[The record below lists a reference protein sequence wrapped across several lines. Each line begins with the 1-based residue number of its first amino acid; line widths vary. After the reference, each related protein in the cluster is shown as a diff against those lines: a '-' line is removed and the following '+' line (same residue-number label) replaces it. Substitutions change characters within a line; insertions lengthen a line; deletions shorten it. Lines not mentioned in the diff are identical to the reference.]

1 MSTQAFSM
9 IKDTVIKKEG
19 NRMIEI
25 VKENG
30 NVADK
35 REIPANLRPVGD
47 PKGNEKVYIEDYIE
61 TFIKQIVVKDDSPK
75 VLILYGENRQEDE
88 MLHHY
93 VCGAI
98 LTEDILTDEKTIFRD
113 STWKD
118 VNWKAEHFFPN
129 LQVVGWAYIRY
140 DLADFAQGKVQYT
153 HNRCFRKD
161 QNVYLEYSAVEKK
174 EEVFLVKNEV
184 MEKQSGH
191 FIYYERN
198 EPMQNYMVTMKQ
210 DEPEEIKPEVDLA
223 AKKCRGIVRG
233 KKEELKHKQT
243 MGMLYGTSMAML
255 LVITIVGVTLLNNYN
270 KMQDMEKVLFDISN
284 QMTQSNQ
291 SNLEETGTI
300 SDSVLATDKD
310 ALSQEELLAENTEGL
325 EVDDTVDSIADE
337 NADGDANSFSDL
349 QNEELALAD
358 SATDVSAGT
367 ADKTKAANGTNNASE
382 TQTAAPDSANSA
394 SQKSADEMADSATE
408 KVVLRPGENEVL
420 ISNDDSI
427 EITEQEIA
435 DATLEDSQKTS
446 EQTIQN
452 KTYQIE
458 KGDTLSKISLKFYG
472 DEYHI
477 DEICRLNQISDKNEI
492 RYGVNIVLP

>member
-1 MSTQAFSM
+1 
-9 IKDTVIKKEG
+9 
-19 NRMIEI
+19 MIEI

-30 NVADK
+30 NVVDK

-61 TFIKQIVVKDDSPK
+61 TFVRQIAVKDDSPK

-98 LTEDILTDEKTIFRD
+98 LAEEILTDEKMIFRD
-113 STWKD
+113 SIWKD
-118 VNWKAEHFFPN
+118 INWKAEHFFPN

-140 DLADFAQGKVQYT
+140 DLAEFAQGKVQYT

-174 EEVFLVKNEV
+174 EEVFLVKNEI

-198 EPMQNYMVTMKQ
+198 EQMQNYMVTMKQ

-223 AKKCRGIVRG
+223 AKKCRGIVRE

-270 KMQDMEKVLFDISN
+270 KMQDMEKVLSNISD
-284 QMTQSNQ
+284 QMAEN
-291 SNLEETGTI
+291 NRNDLEETNAI
-300 SDSVLATDKD
+300 SDMVLADKD
-310 ALSQEELLAENTEGL
+310 ALSQENLLTENTEG
-325 EVDDTVDSIADE
+325 EEADE
-337 NADGDANSFSDL
+337 VVDEDVNG
-349 QNEELALAD
+349 EELTLTN
-358 SATDVSAGT
+358 SSTEVSAED
-367 ADKTKAANGTNNASE
+367 ADKTKISNDINNASE
-382 TQTAAPDSANSA
+382 TNEEQTTVSDSANVS
-394 SQKSADEMADSATE
+394 SQKNIDETVDNSTDNSSE
-408 KVVLRPGENEVL
+408 KVVLQTSDEEVL
-420 ISNDDSI
+420 ISNDDSV
-427 EITEQEIA
+427 EISEQENIDTTLA
-435 DATLEDSQKTS
+435 DPQETLEQSA
-446 EQTIQN
+446 QN
-452 KTYQIE
+452 KTYRIE

-477 DEICRLNQISDKNEI
+477 DEICSLNQISDKNEI

>member
-1 MSTQAFSM
+1 
-9 IKDTVIKKEG
+9 
-19 NRMIEI
+19 MIEI

-30 NVADK
+30 NVVDK

-47 PKGNEKVYIEDYIE
+47 PKGNEKIYIEDYIE
-61 TFIKQIVVKDDSPK
+61 TFIKQIAVKDDSPK

-88 MLHHY
+88 MIHHY

-98 LTEDILTDEKTIFRD
+98 LAEEILTDEKMIFRD
-113 STWKD
+113 SIWKD
-118 VNWKAEHFFPN
+118 INWKAEHFFPN
-129 LQVVGWAYIRY
+129 LQVVGWAYVRY

-161 QNVYLEYSAVEKK
+161 QNVYLEYSAVEKR
-174 EEVFLVKNEV
+174 EEVFLVKNDV

-284 QMTQSNQ
+284 QMAQSNQ
-291 SNLEETGTI
+291 SSIEETNAI
-300 SDSVLATDKD
+300 SDGVLATNKD
-310 ALSQEELLAENTEGL
+310 ALSQEELLTEDTEGTKS
-325 EVDDTVDSIADE
+325 DDAM
-337 NADGDANSFSDL
+337 GDASDM
-349 QNEELALAD
+349 
-358 SATDVSAGT
+358 
-367 ADKTKAANGTNNASE
+367 E
-382 TQTAAPDSANSA
+382 TEKMAEDDSANESSTEVKDNTETTDEMNGA
-394 SQKSADEMADSATE
+394 SENGADAESADDNATE
-408 KVVLRPGENEVL
+408 KVVLQTSDDEVL
-420 ISNDDSI
+420 ISNDDSV
-427 EITEQEIA
+427 ELTEQENA
-435 DATLEDSQKTS
+435 DVIPADSQDVP
-446 EQTIQN
+446 EQTVQN
-452 KTYQIE
+452 KSYQIE

-477 DEICRLNQISDKNEI
+477 DEICRLNEITDKNEI

>member
-1 MSTQAFSM
+1 M

-30 NVADK
+30 NVVDK

-47 PKGNEKVYIEDYIE
+47 PKGNEKIYIEDYIE
-61 TFIKQIVVKDDSPK
+61 TFIKQIAVKDDSPK

-88 MLHHY
+88 MIHHY

-98 LTEDILTDEKTIFRD
+98 LAEEILTDEKMIFRD
-113 STWKD
+113 SIWKD

-198 EPMQNYMVTMKQ
+198 EQMQNYMVTMKQ

-270 KMQDMEKVLFDISN
+270 KMQDMEKVLSDISN
-284 QMTQSNQ
+284 QMSQSNR
-291 SNLEETGTI
+291 NDLEETNAI
-300 SDSVLATDKD
+300 SDSVLADKD
-310 ALSQEELLAENTEGL
+310 ALPQENLLAENTEGM
-325 EVDDTVDSIADE
+325 EADE
-337 NADGDANSFSDL
+337 IVNKDADGIANE
-349 QNEELALAD
+349 NEDGDTNSSADTENGELALAD
-358 SATDVSAGT
+358 TATDASAEA
-367 ADKTKAANGTNNASE
+367 ADKTKETNGTNDVSE
-382 TQTAAPDSANSA
+382 TNAEQTTVSDSANNS
-394 SQKSADEMADSATE
+394 SQKSADETANSATE
-408 KVVLRPGENEVL
+408 KVVLQTSDEEVL
-420 ISNDDSI
+420 ISNDDSV
-427 EITEQEIA
+427 EITEQENA
-435 DATLEDSQKTS
+435 DTTLADSQGS
-446 EQTIQN
+446 SDQTIQN
-452 KTYQIE
+452 KTYRIE

>member
-1 MSTQAFSM
+1 
-9 IKDTVIKKEG
+9 
-19 NRMIEI
+19 MIEI

-30 NVADK
+30 NEVDK

-47 PKGNEKVYIEDYIE
+47 PKGNEKIYIEDYIE
-61 TFIKQIVVKDDSPK
+61 TFIKQIAVKDDSPK

-98 LTEDILTDEKTIFRD
+98 LAEEILTDEKMIFRD
-113 STWKD
+113 SIWKD

-153 HNRCFRKD
+153 HNRCFRKE

-174 EEVFLVKNEV
+174 EEVFLVKNEI

-270 KMQDMEKVLFDISN
+270 KMQDMEKVLSDISN
-284 QMTQSNQ
+284 QMSQSNR
-291 SNLEETGTI
+291 NDLEETNAI
-300 SDSVLATDKD
+300 SDSVLADKD
-310 ALSQEELLAENTEGL
+310 ALPQQDLLTENTEGL
-325 EVDDTVDSIADE
+325 ETDEIANKDADGMADE
-337 NADGDANSFSDL
+337 NADGDTNSSADL
-349 QNEELALAD
+349 QNGELALAD
-358 SATDVSAGT
+358 PETDASAEDETKVTDKITDGVQDASKTSIGQT
-367 ADKTKAANGTNNASE
+367 PVADSE
-382 TQTAAPDSANSA
+382 NSA
-394 SQKSADEMADSATE
+394 PQNSADETADSSTE
-408 KVVLRPGENEVL
+408 KVVLQTSDEEVL
-420 ISNDDSI
+420 ISNDDSV
-427 EITEQEIA
+427 EITEQENA
-435 DATLEDSQKTS
+435 DTTLADSQGS
-446 EQTIQN
+446 SDQTIQN
-452 KTYQIE
+452 QTYRIE

>member
-1 MSTQAFSM
+1 
-9 IKDTVIKKEG
+9 
-19 NRMIEI
+19 MIEI

-30 NVADK
+30 NVVDK

-61 TFIKQIVVKDDSPK
+61 TFVRQIAVKDDSPK

-88 MLHHY
+88 MIHHY

-98 LTEDILTDEKTIFRD
+98 LAEEILTDEKMIFRD
-113 STWKD
+113 SIWKD
-118 VNWKAEHFFPN
+118 INWKAEHFFPN

-140 DLADFAQGKVQYT
+140 DLAEFAQGKVQYT

-174 EEVFLVKNEV
+174 EEVFLVKNGI

-198 EPMQNYMVTMKQ
+198 EQMQNYMVTMKQ

-223 AKKCRGIVRG
+223 AKKCRGIVRE

-270 KMQDMEKVLFDISN
+270 KMQDMEKVLSNISD
-284 QMTQSNQ
+284 QMAEN
-291 SNLEETGTI
+291 NRNDLEETNAI
-300 SDSVLATDKD
+300 SDMVLADKD
-310 ALSQEELLAENTEGL
+310 ALSQENLLTENTEG
-325 EVDDTVDSIADE
+325 EEA
-337 NADGDANSFSDL
+337 
-349 QNEELALAD
+349 NEEQ
-358 SATDVSAGT
+358 TTVS
-367 ADKTKAANGTNNASE
+367 
-382 TQTAAPDSANSA
+382 DSANVS
-394 SQKSADEMADSATE
+394 SQKNIDETVDHSTDNSSE
-408 KVVLRPGENEVL
+408 KVVLQTSDEEVL
-420 ISNDDSI
+420 ISNDDSV
-427 EITEQEIA
+427 EISEQENIDTTLA
-435 DATLEDSQKTS
+435 DPQETLEQSA
-446 EQTIQN
+446 QN
-452 KTYQIE
+452 KTYRIE

-477 DEICRLNQISDKNEI
+477 DEICSLNQISDKNEI